1 MTSIKKKNIFL
12 LFFYSSA
19 LILLSVI
26 LFRSNSGTPAKEK
39 VTLKPTIIKLNEFG
53 FQDDSLIGKQGS
65 VRPNETLSGIFA
77 KYNLSANEIDNILY
91 NSKTNLDYRKI
102 IAGNNYYAYLSNDSL
117 SKLNYFVYEKDPI
130 NYVVFNLTDSVE
142 TYSGQKEV
150 KTERESVAGV
160 INHSLY
166 TAMVNNEASPELVI
180 ELSEVFAW
188 EIDFYRV
195 QKGDYFKV
203 IYDEEFVDD
212 KSIGIKKIIGAYFN
226 HEGEDFYGIEF
237 KQNNVIQYFD
247 ENGKSLRKAF
257 LKAPVKFSRIS
268 SRYSLRRYHP
278 IEHRVKAHLGT
289 DYVAPIGT
297 PILSTGDG
305 IVTAATY
312 SRYNGKYVKI
322 RHNSVYSTQYLH
334 MSRIAKGIRKGVGV
348 KQGQVIGYVGM
359 TGEATGPHVCY
370 RFWKNGSQVDPLRQK
385 IPSSHPV
392 KPELL
397 EAYNK
402 KKAEVLSQ
410 LDSLKLPVENKPEL
424 TSIQN

>member
-1 MTSIKKKNIFL
+1 MSFNKKKNIFL
-12 LFFYSSA
+12 LFFYTSA

-26 LFRSNSGTPAKEK
+26 LFRSNSGTPAKENII
-39 VTLKPTIIKLNEFG
+39 LKPTVVRLNEFG
-53 FQDDSLIGKQGS
+53 FKDDSLIKKKES
-65 VRPNETLSGIFA
+65 VKPNETLSGILA

-91 NSKTNLDYRKI
+91 NSKTDLDYRKI
-102 IAGNNYYAYLSNDSL
+102 ISGDNYYAYLSNDSL

-150 KTERESVAGV
+150 KTERESVVGV

-166 TAMVNNEASPELVI
+166 TAMLNNEASPELVI

-188 EIDFYRV
+188 EIDFYRI

-203 IYDEEFVDD
+203 IYDEEFVDN

-226 HEGEDFYGIEF
+226 HEGEDFYAIGFRQKE
-237 KQNNVIQYFD
+237 KDEYFD

-289 DYVAPIGT
+289 DYAAPIGT

-305 IVTAATY
+305 IVAAATY
-312 SRYNGKYVKI
+312 SRYNGNYVKI

-334 MSRIAKGIRKGVGV
+334 MSKFAKGIRKGVHV
-348 KQGQVIGYVGM
+348 KQGDVIGYVGM

-370 RFWKNGSQVDPLRQK
+370 RFWKNGSQVDPLKQK

-392 KPELL
+392 KPEFLG
-397 EAYNK
+397 AYNK
-402 KKAEVLSQ
+402 RKAEVLSQ
-410 LDSLKLPVENKPEL
+410 LDSLKLSVVNKPEL

>member
-1 MTSIKKKNIFL
+1 MI
-12 LFFYSSA
+12 
-19 LILLSVI
+19 
-26 LFRSNSGTPAKEK
+26 R
-39 VTLKPTIIKLNEFG
+39 
-53 FQDDSLIGKQGS
+53 LIGKQGS

>member
-1 MTSIKKKNIFL
+1 MAFKKKINTFL
-12 LFFYSSA
+12 FLFYSSV
-19 LILLSVI
+19 LILLLVI
-26 LFRSNSGTPAKEK
+26 IFRSNSGTSAEENI
-39 VTLKPTIIKLNEFG
+39 TLKPIVIKLNQYG
-53 FQDDSLIGKQGS
+53 FNDNILVVKKES
-65 VRPNETLSGIFA
+65 VKLNETLSGILS

-91 NSKTNLDYRKI
+91 NSNTNLDYRKI
-102 IAGNNYYAYLSNDSL
+102 IAGNNYYTYLSNDSL

-142 TYSGQKEV
+142 VYSGQKEV
-150 KTERESVAGV
+150 KTERKSVTGI

-166 TAMVNNEASPELVI
+166 IAMLNNEASPELVM

-188 EIDFYRV
+188 EIDFYRI

-203 IYDEEFVDD
+203 IYDEEYVD
-212 KSIGIKKIIGAYFN
+212 KKPIGIKKIIGAYFN
-226 HEGEDFYGIEF
+226 HNGEDFYAIGF
-237 KQNNVIQYFD
+237 KQNEKDQYFD

-278 IEHRVKAHLGT
+278 VEHRMKAHLGT
-289 DYVAPIGT
+289 DYAAPIGT

-305 IVTAATY
+305 IVIAATY
-312 SRYNGKYVKI
+312 SRFNGNYVKI

-334 MSRIAKGIRKGVGV
+334 MSKFAKGIHKGVRV

-370 RFWKNGSQVDPLRQK
+370 RFWKNGSQVNPLKQK

-402 KKAEVLSQ
+402 KKAEVLSE
-410 LDSLKLPVENKPEL
+410 LDSLKLSFQNITDL
-424 TSIQN
+424 TSVQN